1 MPLCPSHDLEGRF
14 RSEGIRYY
22 PKHGQI
28 GHALLSEKSPCP
40 IFFIH
45 VDVQYRLITRACIS
59 YYKGTIRYNDICPKK
74 ICFLIVALG
83 QPEKKINLFY
93 RIILGHWLTGM

>member
-1 MPLCPSHDLEGRF
+1 MTLTLFP
-14 RSEGIRYY
+14 I
-22 PKHGQI
+22 K
-28 GHALLSEKSPCP
+28 KSKK
-40 IFFIH
+40 
-45 VDVQYRLITRACIS
+45 VRECIS